1 MATVNGVVENVSTK
15 FGKYSIQVNGNWYG
29 TKEEWATVKPNKGD
43 TVEFDD
49 GGGKFMK
56 RVKIVSA
63 TNGADEVAGPSP
75 TAKSVTKNYSRGSF
89 PIDPFDGQVSIVRQN
104 ALTNAIKYLSEN
116 SEATKTVEEVI
127 AIARQFEE
135 YTAGWTDK
143 KAAEQAAK
151 ELLDTVDS

>member
-56 RVKIVSA
+56 RVRIV
-63 TNGADEVAGPSP
+63 
-75 TAKSVTKNYSRGSF
+75 GSLRRSCCAF
-89 PIDPFDGQVSIVRQN
+89 S
-104 ALTNAIKYLSEN
+104 YC
-116 SEATKTVEEVI
+116 
-127 AIARQFEE
+127 
-135 YTAGWTDK
+135 
-143 KAAEQAAK
+143 
-151 ELLDTVDS
+151 